1 MENEPQEEL
10 EIQIPEF
17 TPEDLESLAEP
28 ITPGIGEAAEQ
39 TPASNT
45 QQEPASTETGN
56 NTFAESF
63 NEVGG
68 DADVSNP
75 LKALQNASNYPAA
88 MGAGVVDT
96 VTDLANWI
104 TGPARD
110 PFNIPEIPKLP
121 KYESKV
127 LESVRDM
134 SGLIIPSLGLRAKA
148 IQTGTKLHKAKL
160 AAPWMQRLGNSKTFE
175 WFSKFGIDVGTGGF
189 VDYIAKQNQE
199 DHNATGMLKKHW
211 PKTYQFIPDTIA
223 TLDSDSS
230 DTKRSKNVNEG
241 AVFNVL
247 SSVVEGS
254 AYLLKAGKSL
264 DKTTKF
270 IAQNPK
276 AQKRIEELTTDEF
289 SKIKFSDNPIE
300 DTVLRNYARKEKALD
315 ELGEA
320 KVNGTI
326 PIKDPN
332 QPVLGVH
339 DVFSDKESL
348 TRTKDPDGILGA
360 AVDQARIDNTIDTTY
375 GRLGNPI
382 SEAAL
387 KVGLDPANMSERT
400 LIKELAEN
408 LKEGGVYSKQLA
420 NGKKITS
427 AQIKKSGERLSE
439 ILLDPRME
447 PGDMMKLLDEFKRAV
462 GDTELKVI
470 NRKGSEGVKLAI
482 KSLKENIIDLDVQ
495 KARAYLVTSLGGQI
509 SDISEG
515 IRLMDDTTVMRRA
528 ANEIADRIEYLMIEK
543 GVANFEAGT
552 YRSNLNAWEV
562 AADTKDPQI
571 MGQAAKAI
579 EDEIKSKIN
588 ELIPNVKEYTNTI
601 REIAE
606 VNPDFLKSFMLA
618 NELTDG
624 DVNSL
629 YKLNH
634 YVSNSLGVFKKALY
648 DGNPD
653 IPPMINKAFL
663 GNIFNSVLSAFST
676 PIKALVGNLGGLS
689 ARPIATMAGAA
700 LEGDWH
706 IMHRA
711 MWSHFSLD
719 DTLTKSLSHAGLVFK
734 KASLEPRAIS
744 YAMREDIALKKAN
757 NLDMLWSYAK
767 AAEEQDEFGAS
778 ALLHVYENLET
789 MAENPVLR
797 FGTNAMTGLDG
808 FSRSVTGHVEA
819 KARAFDKL
827 IQEGREI
834 DKDAFFEV
842 KDQIFKEMQDEN
854 GMITDKAVE
863 YLNSEIALNLDSPLV
878 KGFNAILDRFPI
890 IKPHFMFPRTS
901 ANVLATVGRYSPF
914 GTFSKEYQQLFGP
927 LGARKI
933 ESFPIE
939 EIKEILE
946 RRGKNFDA
954 NYMTE
959 FRQIRAEVK
968 GKVALGTVVT
978 MAALGAYR
986 SGRLRGAGH
995 WDKSRQRVR
1004 TKTGWVKNTFQGLD
1018 GGWYDYAWLGPLG
1031 EWLSTVVTV
1040 ADNAD
1045 SLSTSK
1051 QEEFWKK
1058 LSFVF
1063 ASSFTNKS
1071 LLSNVEPLND
1081 ILQGNGSAFNRW
1093 ASSFGNAILPLS
1105 GQRNEL
1111 GRVMNPTLREIKAEL
1126 GDSIRN
1132 RNNWLDAFDPQGALP
1147 ESYDF
1152 IDGNKIRYPENFFVR
1167 AWNAYS
1173 PMKRHDNPSELHTFL
1188 QKIEYNANPQ
1198 MNSSTGGVELTNT
1211 ERSAIFSKMG
1221 EQGVFKRELQKI
1233 KRYAENIEYNGT
1245 KGFTNILREQRKGGI
1260 GNELFAIEDYKKV
1273 YSRIRKA
1280 FESSKKLAEASLS
1293 EEMLSEIRNREFIKR
1308 ASKSFTEKGA
1318 IDQAIDVQL
1327 PTEDAYPE
1335 YILQNK

>member
-10 EIQIPEF
+10 ELNIPELSLDEANALSNAAF
-17 TPEDLESLAEP
+17 EDLNASTPVAE
-28 ITPGIGEAAEQ
+28 E

-45 QQEPASTETGN
+45 QQETASTETDN

-63 NEVGG
+63 NEIGG

-75 LKALQNASNYPAA
+75 IKALQNAPNYPAA
-88 MGAGVVDT
+88 MGTGVVDT

-104 TGPARD
+104 TEPSRD
-110 PFNIPEIPKLP
+110 AWNIPDIPKLP

-127 LESVRDM
+127 LQSLRNI
-134 SGLIIPSLGLRAKA
+134 SGLVIPSLGLRSKA
-148 IQTGTKLHKAKL
+148 IQTGTKIHRAGL

-189 VDYIAKQNQE
+189 VDYVAKQNQE
-199 DHNATGMLKKHW
+199 DHNALGLLKQYW
-211 PKTYQFIPDTIA
+211 PKTNQWIPNSLA
-223 TLDSDSS
+223 TLDSDSPEV
-230 DTKRSKNVNEG
+230 KRAKNVNEG
-241 AVFNVL
+241 AIFNVL
-247 SSVVEGS
+247 SSVIEGS
-254 AYLLKAGKSL
+254 AYLIKAGKSL
-264 DKTTKF
+264 NKTTKF

-300 DTVLRNYARKEKALD
+300 DTVLRNTARKEKALD

-326 PIKDPN
+326 NVEDPN
-332 QPVLGVH
+332 QPVLGIH

-348 TRTKDPDGILGA
+348 IRTKDQDGVLGA
-360 AVDQARIDNTIDTTY
+360 AVDQARIDNNIDTTY

-447 PGDMMKLLDEFKRAV
+447 PGDMMKLLDEFKRSVA
-462 GDTELKVI
+462 DTELKVI

-482 KSLKENIIDLDVQ
+482 KGLKENIIDLDVH

-509 SDISEG
+509 SDIAEG

-571 MGQAAKAI
+571 MGQAAQAI
-579 EDEIKSKIN
+579 ETEIKSKIN
-588 ELIPNVKEYTNTI
+588 ELIPTVKEYTNTI

-606 VNPDFLKSFMLA
+606 VNPDFLRSFMLA

-629 YKLNH
+629 YKLNQ

-648 DGNPD
+648 DANPD

-663 GNIFNSVLSAFST
+663 GNVFNSVLSAFST
-676 PIKALVGNLGGLS
+676 PIKALVGNLGGLT
-689 ARPIATMAGAA
+689 ARPVATMAGAA

-744 YAMREDIALKKAN
+744 YTMREDIALKKAN

-789 MAENPVLR
+789 MAENPILR

-808 FSRSVTGHVEA
+808 FSRAVTGNVEA
-819 KARAFDKL
+819 KARAFDEL
-827 IQEGREI
+827 IQEGKKI

-842 KDQIFKEMQDEN
+842 KDKIFKDMQDEN
-854 GMITDKAVE
+854 GMIKDDAVE

-878 KGFNAILDRFPI
+878 KGFTAILDRFPV

-914 GTFSKEYQQLFGP
+914 GTFSREYQQLFGP
-927 LGARKI
+927 LGNRKI
-933 ESFPIE
+933 SSFPIE
-939 EIKEILE
+939 EIKEVLE
-946 RRGKNFDA
+946 RRGKKFDA

-968 GKVALGTVVT
+968 GKVALGTIFT
-978 MAALGAYR
+978 MTALGAYR

-995 WDKSRQRVR
+995 WDKARQRVR

-1040 ADNAD
+1040 ADNAE
-1045 SLSTSK
+1045 SLSTAK

-1093 ASSFGNAILPLS
+1093 ASSFGNAVIPLS
-1105 GQRNEL
+1105 GLRNEL
-1111 GRVMNPTLREIKAEL
+1111 GRIMNPTLREIKAEL

-1147 ESYDF
+1147 EAYDF
-1152 IDGNKIRYPENFFVR
+1152 IDGTKVRYPENFWVR

-1188 QKIEYNANPQ
+1188 QEIEYNANPQ

-1221 EQGVFKRELQKI
+1221 EQGIFKRELQQI
-1233 KRYAENIEYNGT
+1233 KKYAEKIQYNGIT
-1245 KGFTNILREQRKGGI
+1245 GFTNILREQRKGGI
-1260 GNELFAIEDYKKV
+1260 GNDLFAIEDYKNV

-1280 FESSKKLAEASLS
+1280 FNDAKKIAEAGLS
-1293 EEMLSEIRNREFIKR
+1293 EEMLSEIRYREFVKR
-1308 ASKSFTEKGA
+1308 ASKHYTKEGE
-1318 IDQAIDVQL
+1318 IDQAINVQL
-1327 PTEDAYPE
+1327 PLVPTR
-1335 YILQNK
+1335 